1 MYNIISRFTDSGHSV
16 EIGYLDRIDV
26 GEHSIRRRIRSEWGE
41 GGERGDGRVRGGGGR
56 REVGLTYTIVRT
68 HGRSTR
74 QNVHTELYVGKYLAV
89 YVRAKMKIL

>member
-1 MYNIISRFTDSGHSV
+1 MNIR
-16 EIGYLDRIDV
+16 Y
-26 GEHSIRRRIRSEWGE
+26 E
-41 GGERGDGRVRGGGGR
+41 GGYGASGGGKRGDGRWAGEGGGGR

>member
-1 MYNIISRFTDSGHSV
+1 MGGGR
-16 EIGYLDRIDV
+16 
-26 GEHSIRRRIRSEWGE
+26 GEM
-41 GGERGDGRVRGGGGR
+41 GDGRVRGGGR

-89 YVRAKMKIL
+89 YVRAKMKILYIYIIGNDGSIC